1 MKRGE
6 ICLVNLSPAIGTE
19 LKDLHY
25 CVVVQSG
32 IIEHDLRPRTIVVPF
47 TSVAPKKFLP
57 YVVQVDP
64 PEGDLKHRSYAL
76 CDQVTRIDKSRIVKS
91 GALPLSSLVMA
102 KIDEALRL
110 VLEL

>member
-1 MKRGE
+1 M
-6 ICLVNLSPAIGTE
+6 VNLSPAVGTE

-25 CVVVQSG
+25 CVIVQSD

-57 YVVQVDP
+57 YVIQVDP
-64 PEGDLKHRSYAL
+64 PEGGLKRSSYAL

-91 GALPLSSLVMA
+91 SGLPLSSEIMA

-110 VLEL
+110 VLELP